1 MRQITLADR
10 LRYAFDRSMS
20 RGPLALIGWLGL
32 ISGVIVLLGAML
44 VAVVGIVGEGT
55 DGQPEEVG
63 FAEALWRSLMHSL
76 DAGTVAGDNGWTY
89 RILMLLITLGGIFI
103 VSTFIGILSNSL
115 AVKLDELRK
124 GRSFVVEEGHT
135 LIIGWS
141 ANIFTIL
148 KELAIANENQK
159 KPRVVILA
167 DKDKVEMEDEI
178 RAKAGDTGQTR
189 IICRSG
195 SPLDATDLDIVNPQA
210 AKSIIVLAPEA
221 SSDPDVQVIKTV
233 LALTKSPNRRKE
245 PYHIVAEIRERKN
258 MDVAQL
264 VGREE
269 AQFILSSDLLSRL
282 TVQTCRQSGLS
293 LVYQELLDFGGDD
306 IYFQNEPQLAG
317 KTFGEA
323 IFAYE
328 DSCLIGLR
336 TAEGLVILRPPFDMR
351 LNPQDQVI
359 AISEDDDTVILSGL
373 PAPAINEAALQRPA
387 APAAPQIERTLILGW
402 NKRGNTIIRE
412 LDNYVPSGSQ
422 VFVVASD
429 PAAADAFKDAAEG
442 LRHLEVFY
450 EPGDTADRSTLDGLQ
465 IPTYD
470 HVILLCY
477 ADLMPA
483 PEADAHTLMTLL
495 HLRDIE
501 DRSGR
506 QIAIVSEMLDSRN
519 RDLAEATRAD
529 DFIVSDRLTSLMLAQ
544 VSENKELL
552 AVFADLFDAS
562 GSELYLK
569 PATDYVMAGT
579 AVNFYTVLEAAQRR
593 GEIAIGYRRVQDAND
608 AAKYY
613 GVVVNPKKSYNITFS
628 AEDKIIV
635 LADS

>member
-32 ISGVIVLLGAML
+32 ISGVIVLLGAIL
-44 VAVVGIVGEGT
+44 VAVVGIVGEDA

-115 AVKLDELRK
+115 AVKLEELRK

-148 KELAIANENQK
+148 KELAIAQENQK
-159 KPRVVILA
+159 KPRIVILA

-178 RAKAGDTGQTR
+178 HAKAGDTGQTR

-210 AKSIIVLAPEA
+210 AKSIIVLAPEEA
-221 SSDPDVQVIKTV
+221 SDPDVQVIKTV
-233 LALTKSPNRRKE
+233 LALTNSPNRRKE
-245 PYHIVAEIRERKN
+245 SYHIVAEIRERKN
-258 MDVAQL
+258 LDVAQL
-264 VGREE
+264 VGRDE
-269 AQFILSSDLLSRL
+269 AQFILSGDLLSRL

-317 KTFGEA
+317 KTFSEA
-323 IFAYE
+323 LFAYE
-328 DSCLIGLR
+328 DSSVIGLR
-336 TAEGLVILRPPFDMR
+336 TADGLVVLRPPLDTR
-351 LNPQDQVI
+351 LSPKDQII
-359 AISEDDDTVILSGL
+359 AISADDDTVKLSGFS
-373 PAPAINEAALQRPA
+373 ASAIDEAALQIPV
-387 APAAPQIERTLILGW
+387 APAPPQIERTLILGW
-402 NKRGNTIIRE
+402 NTRGATIIRE
-412 LDNYVPSGSQ
+412 LDNYVPTGSQ

-429 PAAADAFKDAAEG
+429 PAAVAALKQVAEG

-450 EPGDTADRSTLDGLQ
+450 EPGDTADRSILDGLQ
-465 IPTYD
+465 IPTYH

-477 ADLMPA
+477 ADMMPA

-544 VSENKELL
+544 VSENRELL

-569 PATDYVMAGT
+569 PATDYVAPAT
-579 AVNFYTVLEAAQRR
+579 AVNFYTVLEAARRR
-593 GEIAIGYRRVQDAND
+593 GEIAIGYRLLKYVND
-608 AAKYY
+608 AAQNY
-613 GVVVNPKKSYNITFS
+613 GVVVNPKKSYNVTFS

-635 LADS
+635 LAES